1 MDKELLRMQMLAG
14 VITESQYKQEL
25 NELPLYENDEAES
38 PNEVPSNIIQ
48 TLAKVTKA
56 STEDVKDSFDEKDD
70 SKQPTNEI
78 AGSTLVL
85 IASLLPVVLDGIGI
99 GANWIARNTGKSP
112 KEIKALD
119 KINAMI
125 EKKKK
130 LVNKF
135 DKEKKKL
142 KGEEKE
148 QAIKNEEQQR
158 RIVAQLIHDRDQRFG
173 SDFGQ
178 WSKKQAHKLHHAYT
192 WPIRTFLKGWA
203 FFKKD
208 SKLKDKKYRE
218 RVANIIYAISMAI
231 YAGVGILSHLGHLHG
246 VAPVSTAIAEGVKE
260 GKSLVDIFK
269 GIALLI

>member
-14 VITESQYKQEL
+14 IITESQYKQEL

-38 PNEVPSNIIQ
+38 SSEVPSDIIQ

-78 AGSTLVL
+78 AGSTLIL
-85 IASLLPVVLDGIGI
+85 LASLLPVILEGIGI
-99 GANWIARNTGKSP
+99 GANWIARNTGKN
-112 KEIKALD
+112 KAEIAQLKKFNA
-119 KINAMI
+119 KI
-125 EKKKK
+125 
-130 LVNKF
+130 
-135 DKEKKKL
+135 
-142 KGEEKE
+142 EEKE
-148 QAIKNEEQQR
+148 KLIKTLDKKDDKREAREREILKKLIEE
-158 RIVAQLIHDRDQRFG
+158 RDNIWG

-178 WSKKQAHKLHHAYT
+178 WAKESAHKLHHAYT

-203 FFKKD
+203 MFKKD

-218 RVANIIYAISMAI
+218 KVANIIYAIAMSL
-231 YAGVGILSHLGHLHG
+231 YAGHGILSHLGHLHG
-246 VAPVSTAIAEGVKE
+246 VASVSTAIAEGIKE

-269 GIALLI
+269 GIALMI